1 MRALQAEHHAL
12 DTDTPII
19 VADDLPVLL
28 ASTADKI
35 VALTSLSR
43 RTHKSGDPVGFF
55 AARPVLL
62 GLLPH
67 FQAFTAAGTGRVPPS
82 MTRRLGFVLDA
93 LTATARAAA

>member
-12 DTDTPII
+12 DTDNPII
-19 VADDLPVLL
+19 MADDLPVLL

-35 VALTSLSR
+35 VALASLSR
-43 RTHKSGDPVGFF
+43 RAHKSGDPVGFF

-67 FQAFTAAGTGRVPPS
+67 FQAFAAAGAGRIPPI
-82 MTRRLGFVLDA
+82 MTRHLGLVLDT
-93 LTATARAAA
+93 LTATARGTA